1 MLGNSVSVDKTSKRR
16 GIDVEIEF
24 FTQLISEHN
33 CSLRVKMKELTYNIT
48 CSPMVDL
55 REPHTNMKIK
65 IKRGDNDSMIEDA
78 RQYMKKLIILVNRSK
93 QPMLYYAN
101 DLNKYPKSNFW
112 HVLYKLKQDERCP
125 FVTLRIISKKGEFGK
140 QNMIIQVLDFL
151 PGGAAHERLVNL

>member
-1 MLGNSVSVDKTSKRR
+1 MKYSHHLIQTKRGIKRLDATKRAGNGPKRSSAAMMLGNSTSVDTQGLRKGR
-16 GIDVEIEF
+16 DVEIEF
-24 FTQLISEHN
+24 FTQVISELN

-65 IKRGDNDSMIEDA
+65 IKRSDNDSMIEDA
-78 RQYMKKLIILVNRSK
+78 RQYMKKLIILVNRNK

-112 HVLYKLKQDERCP
+112 HVLYKLK
-125 FVTLRIISKKGEFGK
+125 
-140 QNMIIQVLDFL
+140 
-151 PGGAAHERLVNL
+151 